1 LFTISDEEETGL
13 SDWEIAGVIV
23 GAFGFIALCIALGC
37 IYKKRQHICKRRQDG
52 NESNA
57 SINLFL
63 IPFQKILVELILD

>member
-1 LFTISDEEETGL
+1 MCLILSDEEETGL
-13 SDWEIAGVIV
+13 SDWGIAGVIV

-37 IYKKRQHICKRRQDG
+37 IYKKICKRRQDE